1 MTRGDGSIATRC
13 YPDDKD
19 GKDDAP
25 VCADVPGVGSGED
38 RLARGNVLAVVRAV
52 GGAEAGPAGYTSTQ
66 TSASY
71 QEDNLPSSVTDGR
84 GRRIDLP
91 VSTVRG
97 TSALRFAPDG
107 GARTAAQRGSGHEL
121 AGRDGALDPFG
132 SRGASWT
139 SQFDG
144 FGRVARTTGG
154 GTGGSLT
161 EVEFAADAK
170 GRLKAGLAKQI
181 RQGQTAHSLEI
192 ERDERGNPILRR
204 WSQGRVA
211 RTGYDAW
218 DRPVESSDGE
228 RDGGSLAPVGA
239 GGPEC
244 GATGSVAQQAFDA
257 AGHVVVERRLS
268 DVVDATGTPSCRW
281 VETRFTYNAR
291 EQRLSVAVDQL
302 ASGLVPGA
310 IDPSSREVTRYDYDE
325 HGRLAS
331 ETAVGEVAPSVAT
344 RLGYDPAGR
353 VSSVQVGSAGVVATG
368 YDAVGRV
375 ARQTDGDVGV
385 WRGRYDAWDRLFEE
399 RSPTGAVTR
408 RRFDQA
414 DQLTRETVFDRE
426 PTSPGATVVADRVL
440 ATTSFGV
447 ARRSVEVLREVSTP
461 EGTRY
466 EVRITERDLDEEG
479 RELAVWRGGAM
490 VADPTV
496 AVLDRNGARRERSAV
511 YEPESGRL
519 LAEEIGG
526 TAGEGPQLRKR
537 YTYASEAHTPWP
549 TAVAVEEA
557 VPGQSNLVPT
567 VESTLVRDA
576 LGRVIEEKR
585 SDGTLTRT
593 TYDRTGGVLRQ
604 ETGAGAVTL
613 VVRDGR
619 GLPIEEVRPAGRGS
633 TRRAFDSSGALILES
648 TSNAS
653 GTPWETRT
661 TLDASGRPVRVD
673 YADGS
678 FETLAYHADST
689 VSHRRTR
696 DGVEIDFTYDAANRL
711 TSAVP
716 TLPEGSPSATRID
729 AGDHTV
735 YDALSRPTQIE
746 RGRSGIPGYDTELT
760 LAIGGYDLASRPL
773 AETVGTRSPLT
784 WTYDAFDRRTRT
796 TMGTLGTL
804 ERSYDTLDRL
814 LTITGPNASGATW
827 SWGGDRLYAMTAHGA
842 LGTTTR
848 FGYAG
853 GAGPQIPG
861 QPGEDT
867 TWRLATLTWGAS
879 GSSAP
884 TTLPATT
891 WGQFGYGW
899 RGTATAPSDGARL
912 GRAAIPAAP
921 NAPNLTAGLGWSWSY
936 DAATRLTGA
945 ASGIGDLT
953 GASLDNGT
961 ATFDKHRFTYGEGD
975 ELERLVR
982 ESTGAITV
990 VESGPYGRI
999 TSRNGQAFT
1008 YDGAGRRLEDDRFVL
1023 RWDWRGQLVSAT
1035 VKPTWPDSDGDGQAE
1050 VTPYAGHQVRYAYDA
1065 AGRLAHRLH
1074 LGALPENSN
1083 DENARPFIDQRRY
1096 VWEGPSL
1103 LSESSYGLEGT
1114 EASLR
1119 WRKTYVP
1126 GPTGL
1131 DDAAQVVVEQGNQ
1144 SRIYTYLRD
1153 ELGTVQSLVAENES
1167 TDPLHPT
1174 IAGRYAY
1181 SPYGEAHVE
1190 SAPELLRAHIDGDV
1204 TSANGTPQA
1213 ISDPRLAAPGALL
1226 LDWSAALD
1234 ASTLAAGVALDTQVG
1249 GTWTALAGADVA
1261 IALDSSATKLTI
1273 LPIHGWTASTSYRVR
1288 LTPSLHDTLGRALAA
1303 NETLELRTAAAP
1315 ATGVMPAVP
1324 FDRKTTLSYESWRAA
1339 NDTLG
1344 NRFPGGQSHLFQG
1357 AWTDPVT
1364 GMAYHRARWYE
1375 PRTAHWL
1382 SEDPA
1387 GTVDSVNLQAF
1398 VGWGPQGAVDP
1409 KGEAVP
1415 LPLAPPPPAV
1425 LPAPGAPGVGWQLV
1439 RGQGVL
1445 VKVGSTAARSGAAV
1459 LGPAIDV
1466 GVAAFWLTRQVN
1478 QWSGGA
1484 IDRRAQETMSNNIL
1498 LLTGNGDAV
1507 APGGASPNVLISE
1520 GWTAVRH
1527 TGGDVLLWLPPE
1539 RSQVP
1544 PAPTVL
1550 APDQVLKLGQGPL
1563 SPEAVSREQA
1573 PSQVDGHRLPYQD
1586 RRPNTRRPTVLSAWD
1601 SALPG
1606 TQRDRR
1612 ACSTCGAD
1620 VQGNPWLGETRN
1632 TPEGWDIDH
1641 IIHWLKTKLE
1651 LDTRRADPSEYRDAY
1666 NDPQNTRLRCRSCNR
1681 SDNQPEIKH

>member
-1 MTRGDGSIATRC
+1 M
-13 YPDDKD
+13 
-19 GKDDAP
+19 
-25 VCADVPGVGSGED
+25 
-38 RLARGNVLAVVRAV
+38 
-52 GGAEAGPAGYTSTQ
+52 
-66 TSASY
+66 
-71 QEDNLPSSVTDGR
+71 
-84 GRRIDLP
+84 
-91 VSTVRG
+91 
-97 TSALRFAPDG
+97 
-107 GARTAAQRGSGHEL
+107 
-121 AGRDGALDPFG
+121 
-132 SRGASWT
+132 
-139 SQFDG
+139 
-144 FGRVARTTGG
+144 
-154 GTGGSLT
+154 
-161 EVEFAADAK
+161 
-170 GRLKAGLAKQI
+170 
-181 RQGQTAHSLEI
+181 
-192 ERDERGNPILRR
+192 
-204 WSQGRVA
+204 
-211 RTGYDAW
+211 
-218 DRPVESSDGE
+218 
-228 RDGGSLAPVGA
+228 
-239 GGPEC
+239 
-244 GATGSVAQQAFDA
+244 
-257 AGHVVVERRLS
+257 
-268 DVVDATGTPSCRW
+268 
-281 VETRFTYNAR
+281 
-291 EQRLSVAVDQL
+291 
-302 ASGLVPGA
+302 
-310 IDPSSREVTRYDYDE
+310 
-325 HGRLAS
+325 
-331 ETAVGEVAPSVAT
+331 
-344 RLGYDPAGR
+344 
-353 VSSVQVGSAGVVATG
+353 
-368 YDAVGRV
+368 
-375 ARQTDGDVGV
+375 
-385 WRGRYDAWDRLFEE
+385 
-399 RSPTGAVTR
+399 
-408 RRFDQA
+408 
-414 DQLTRETVFDRE
+414 
-426 PTSPGATVVADRVL
+426 VADRVL

-479 RELAVWRGGAM
+479 RELAVWRGGAT

-496 AVLDRNGARRERSAV
+496 AVLDRSGARRERSAV

-526 TAGEGPQLRKR
+526 TSSEGPQLRKR

-549 TAVAVEEA
+549 TSVAIEEA

-633 TRRAFDSSGALILES
+633 TKRAFDSSGALILES

-678 FETLAYHADST
+678 FETLAYNTDST

-696 DGVEIDFTYDAANRL
+696 DGVEIDFSYDAANRL

-716 TLPEGSPSATRID
+716 TLPEGSTSTTRID

-746 RGRSGIPGYDTELT
+746 RGRNGLPGYDAELGI
-760 LAIGGYDLASRPL
+760 AIGGYDLASRPL

-796 TMGTLGTL
+796 TIGSSSTL

-853 GAGPQIPG
+853 GAGPQLPG
-861 QPGEDT
+861 STGDDT

-879 GSSAP
+879 GSSAA
-884 TTLPATT
+884 TALPATT

-899 RGTATAPSDGARL
+899 RGSVTSPSDGAKL
-912 GRAAIPAAP
+912 GRAALPSTP
-921 NAPNLTAGLGWSWSY
+921 TLPNLTAGLGWSWSY

-945 ASGIGDLT
+945 ASGQGDLT
-953 GASLDNGT
+953 GASPEIVTERYG
-961 ATFDKHRFTYGEGD
+961 FTYGEGD

-982 ESTGAITV
+982 ESTGAVTA

-999 TSRNGQAFT
+999 TSRNGQAFA

-1050 VTPYAGHQVRYAYDA
+1050 VTPYAGHLVRYAYDA

-1074 LGALPENSN
+1074 LGALPAGQS
-1083 DENARPFIDQRRY
+1083 DDSLRPFIDQRRY
-1096 VWEGPSL
+1096 VWEGQSL
-1103 LSESSYGLEGT
+1103 LSEASYGLEGT

-1126 GPTGL
+1126 GPSGL

-1190 SAPELLRAHIDGDV
+1190 SAPELLRAHIDGDL

-1213 ISDPRLAAPGALL
+1213 ISDPRVAASGALL

-1234 ASTLAAGVALDTQVG
+1234 ASTLAIGVALETQVG
-1249 GTWTALAGADVA
+1249 GVWIALTGADVA
-1261 IALDSSATKLTI
+1261 IALDNSATKLTI
-1273 LPIHGWTASTSYRVR
+1273 LPTHGWAASTSYRLR

-1303 NETLELRTAAAP
+1303 NETIELRTAAAP
-1315 ATGVMPAVP
+1315 STGVMPAPP
-1324 FDRKTTLSYESWRAA
+1324 FDRRTAVSYESWRAA

-1344 NRFPGGQSHLFQG
+1344 TRFPGGQSHLFQG

-1398 VGWGPQGAVDP
+1398 VGWGPQRGADP
-1409 KGEAVP
+1409 LGLLEVSRAFSD
-1415 LPLAPPPPAV
+1415 AY
-1425 LPAPGAPGVGWQLV
+1425 
-1439 RGQGVL
+1439 
-1445 VKVGSTAARSGAAV
+1445 TAAATEAANPQNS
-1459 LGPAIDV
+1459 LGERALAV
-1466 GVAAFWLTRQVN
+1466 GLAL
-1478 QWSGGA
+1478 
-1484 IDRRAQETMSNNIL
+1484 
-1498 LLTGNGDAV
+1498 AV
-1507 APGGASPNVLISE
+1507 APSAGAEQLLNGVVDTPERMWRSSGGLIREAKAASAAETGEDKLLHAVAAWGHGGTLVLDTTMIEGLLEMALKAQFERQLTRKTSSAAVEAPSSVANPASAEETVFAAPGENQDLTGAQFLDEVLPSGPGNAAWRPAVKVADSQNHHLISNPIVDALE
-1520 GWTAVRH
+1520 
-1527 TGGDVLLWLPPE
+1527 
-1539 RSQVP
+1539 QV
-1544 PAPTVL
+1544 
-1550 APDQVLKLGQGPL
+1550 G
-1563 SPEAVSREQA
+1563 VSRETALALRRNPALQKMSA
-1573 PSQVDGHRLPYQD
+1573 PGGHVGYETWHIAYDDHMVDY
-1586 RRPNTRRPTVLSAWD
+1586 VLSKGPKDFRIDEFFGEIENYYSTGEAARRIPGV
-1601 SALPG
+1601 AL
-1606 TQRDRR
+1606 
-1612 ACSTCGAD
+1612 GA
-1620 VQGNPWLGETRN
+1620 P
-1632 TPEGWDIDH
+1632 
-1641 IIHWLKTKLE
+1641 
-1651 LDTRRADPSEYRDAY
+1651 
-1666 NDPQNTRLRCRSCNR
+1666 
-1681 SDNQPEIKH
+1681 

>member
-1 MTRGDGSIATRC
+1 M
-13 YPDDKD
+13 
-19 GKDDAP
+19 
-25 VCADVPGVGSGED
+25 
-38 RLARGNVLAVVRAV
+38 
-52 GGAEAGPAGYTSTQ
+52 
-66 TSASY
+66 
-71 QEDNLPSSVTDGR
+71 
-84 GRRIDLP
+84 
-91 VSTVRG
+91 
-97 TSALRFAPDG
+97 
-107 GARTAAQRGSGHEL
+107 
-121 AGRDGALDPFG
+121 
-132 SRGASWT
+132 
-139 SQFDG
+139 
-144 FGRVARTTGG
+144 
-154 GTGGSLT
+154 
-161 EVEFAADAK
+161 
-170 GRLKAGLAKQI
+170 
-181 RQGQTAHSLEI
+181 
-192 ERDERGNPILRR
+192 
-204 WSQGRVA
+204 
-211 RTGYDAW
+211 
-218 DRPVESSDGE
+218 
-228 RDGGSLAPVGA
+228 
-239 GGPEC
+239 
-244 GATGSVAQQAFDA
+244 QQAFDA

-268 DVVDATGTPSCRW
+268 DVVDATGTPSCRL
-281 VETRFTYNAR
+281 VETRYTYNAR

-353 VSSVQVGSAGVVATG
+353 VSSVQVGSAGVVTTG

-375 ARQTDGDVGV
+375 ARQTDGDLGV

-414 DQLTRETVFDRE
+414 DQLIRETVFDRE

-479 RELAVWRGGAM
+479 RELAVWRGGAT

-496 AVLDRNGARRERSAV
+496 AVLDRSGARRERSAV

-526 TAGEGPQLRKR
+526 TSSEGPQLRKR

-549 TAVAVEEA
+549 TSVAIEEA

-633 TRRAFDSSGALILES
+633 TKRAFDSSGALILES

-678 FETLAYHADST
+678 FETLAYNTDST

-716 TLPEGSPSATRID
+716 VLPEGSTSATRID

-746 RGRSGIPGYDTELT
+746 RGRNGLPGYDAELGI
-760 LAIGGYDLASRPL
+760 AIGGYDLASRPL

-784 WTYDAFDRRTRT
+784 WTYDAFDRKTRT

-853 GAGPQIPG
+853 GAGQQLPG
-861 QPGEDT
+861 STGDDT

-884 TTLPATT
+884 TALPATT

-899 RGTATAPSDGARL
+899 RGSATSPSDGAKL
-912 GRAAIPAAP
+912 GRAALPSTP
-921 NAPNLTAGLGWSWSY
+921 TLPNLTAGLGWSWGY

-945 ASGIGDLT
+945 ASGNGDLT

-961 ATFDKHRFTYGEGD
+961 ATLDKHRFTYGEGD

-982 ESTGAITV
+982 ESTGAITA

-999 TSRNGQAFT
+999 TSRNGQAFA

-1050 VTPYAGHQVRYAYDA
+1050 VTPYAGHLVRYAYDG

-1074 LGALPENSN
+1074 LGALPEGSS
-1083 DENARPFIDQRRY
+1083 DDSLRPYIDQRRY
-1096 VWEGPSL
+1096 VWEGQSL

-1190 SAPELLRAHIDGDV
+1190 SAPEMLRAHIDADV

-1249 GTWTALAGADVA
+1249 GTWTALTGADVA
-1261 IALDSSATKLTI
+1261 IALDASATRLTI
-1273 LPIHGWTASTSYRVR
+1273 LPTHGWAASTSFRLR
-1288 LTPSLHDTLGRALAA
+1288 LTPSLHDTLGRALVA
-1303 NETLELRTAAAP
+1303 NETIELRTAAAP
-1315 ATGVMPAVP
+1315 ATGAMPALP
-1324 FDRKTTLSYESWRAA
+1324 FDRKTALTYESWRAA

-1364 GMAYHRARWYE
+1364 GLAYHRARWYE

-1398 VGWGPQGAVDP
+1398 VGWGPQGAQDP
-1409 KGEAVP
+1409 MGLCLGLDNLSCLDWWLAGQEAS
-1415 LPLAPPPPAV
+1415 A
-1425 LPAPGAPGVGWQLV
+1425 
-1439 RGQGVL
+1439 
-1445 VKVGSTAARSGAAV
+1445 KTAIEVVSGAAHGAV
-1459 LGPAIDV
+1459 KTVNLATLGQISGV
-1466 GVAAFWLTRQVN
+1466 GVRLGTFLGSDGSLNQRAQAANEEANRHSVHVATLGFSSAPDKVQHAKALV
-1478 QWSGGA
+1478 GGA
-1484 IDRRAQETMSNNIL
+1484 LGLEAQRRGSATALEG
-1498 LLTGNGDAV
+1498 LTEGDWEKASLGGV
-1507 APGGASPNVLISE
+1507 EWLGGASQTILTLASLGEVAQVVTSTPGTPLFERSLDSLPDGVVYCRTDACGNVKPYYGQAISE
-1520 GWTAVRH
+1520 KRFLERQAEEIRQYQRLGIDADFEFEIVERARPGRTLDVAEEGWIRR
-1527 TGGDVLLWLPPE
+1527 GGG
-1539 RSQVP
+1539 
-1544 PAPTVL
+1544 PTTKSN
-1550 APDQVLKLGQGPL
+1550 PTGPL
-1563 SPEAVSREQA
+1563 SNKRYQMSNVRYVDAGGAVPKPA
-1573 PSQVDGHRLPYQD
+1573 PQQG
-1586 RRPNTRRPTVLSAWD
+1586 
-1601 SALPG
+1601 
-1606 TQRDRR
+1606 
-1612 ACSTCGAD
+1612 GA
-1620 VQGNPWLGETRN
+1620 GR
-1632 TPEGWDIDH
+1632 
-1641 IIHWLKTKLE
+1641 
-1651 LDTRRADPSEYRDAY
+1651 
-1666 NDPQNTRLRCRSCNR
+1666 
-1681 SDNQPEIKH
+1681 